1 METASILKKTAPPTS
16 KKNSPKN
23 TRASF
28 QEPLESPQQEAWELA
43 KMTKEQW
50 EQWET
55 SQHRIRTSLE
65 RWLYEDVRN
74 TLADEW
80 NSLGY
85 WQGREDILQNQ
96 RFSITRKGPL
106 SGEDIHR
113 LNELEDELWE
123 CDEHIQD
130 IWAEEEEEEEG
141 RRA

>member
-1 METASILKKTAPPTS
+1 METPSLVMKAAPPTT
-16 KKNSPKN
+16 KP
-23 TRASF
+23 APF
-28 QEPLESPQQEAWELA
+28 QEPWETLKQEVWELA
-43 KMTKEQW
+43 KMTKEEW

-55 SQHRIRTSLE
+55 SQHRIRMSLA
-65 RWLYEDVRN
+65 RWRYEDIRN

-80 NSLGY
+80 KSLGY

-96 RFSITRKGPL
+96 RCSITRKGPL

-130 IWAEEEEEEEG
+130 IWAEQEEEEEES